1 MSLVSD
7 FLHDAKLLT
16 FLCET
21 FDEFFHR
28 LAVARFHFIIGS
40 HCYPF
45 ASFDHT
51 AEDVPKAD
59 KSTPGSLGATPSRA
73 FAP

>member
-16 FLCET
+16 FLCEA

-28 LAVARFHFIIGS
+28 LAFARFHFIIGS